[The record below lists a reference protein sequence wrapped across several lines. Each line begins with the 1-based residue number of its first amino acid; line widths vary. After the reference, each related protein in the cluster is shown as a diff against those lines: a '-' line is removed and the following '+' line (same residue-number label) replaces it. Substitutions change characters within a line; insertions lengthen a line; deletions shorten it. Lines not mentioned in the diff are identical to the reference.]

1 MRDFAIHMTHRP
13 GELERIADA
22 LARSNVN
29 LKSVAALAIDNKAML
44 RLIPD
49 DVERARTALRESNIH
64 FEETEVISVLLENQ
78 AGELASLASKMSK
91 NGLNL
96 QAAYVVGLE
105 DNLIE
110 LAVVAD
116 NVKKA
121 KKVLE

>member
-13 GELERIADA
+13 GELERITDA
-22 LARSNVN
+22 LARSGVN

-49 DVERARTALRESNIH
+49 DVERARTAFRESNIH
-64 FEETEVISVLLENQ
+64 FEETEVISVLLENH
-78 AGELASLASKMSK
+78 AGELAALASKMAK
-91 NGLNL
+91 AGLSL

-105 DNLIE
+105 DDLIE
-110 LAVVAD
+110 LAIVVD